1 VFFQHSGGAIGRV
14 AADATAF
21 AHRYSEH
28 NMFAVVSWSLDKESE
43 PHINYVRKYW
53 AGLDPFTYGYYTN
66 EVADEAQSKV
76 HANYQGNFERLLS
89 LKKKYDPANLFRLN
103 ANVDPNG

>member
-1 VFFQHSGGAIGRV
+1 
-14 AADATAF
+14 
-21 AHRYSEH
+21 
-28 NMFAVVSWSLDKESE
+28 MFAVVSWSLDKESE

-76 HANYQGNFERLLS
+76 HANYQGNFERLLN